1 MKQPHSQHPDWHSHR
16 EPSHPQRPKHRIQ
29 VATRIVLGLAGMV
42 VVGTLL
48 LLLPGMAVNGRLTPL
63 QAFFTAT
70 SALTV
75 TGLATFPVGRDLT
88 LAGQITLLLLIQF
101 GGVGYMVAA
110 AVVLRIIG
118 RRVTLMDRLALS
130 NSLGLDTPEAILKI
144 LKRSLIG
151 ILAIEGSGTL
161 LLWGKW
167 WLSGTVDSD
176 HVFFYALFHAVSA
189 FCNAGFDLFTGLPQ
203 YPNGFPTDNFT
214 LIVLGSL
221 IGLGSLGIPV
231 LSELFAWRRRF
242 TLHTRLTLVVVA
254 FLTTLG
260 WVGLWLAEAT
270 HGVLVDMPLNEQL
283 VRTWFQSVSARTA
296 GFAGFPNFDQL
307 QPESRL
313 TLITLMFIGS
323 APASM
328 GGGITTG
335 TFAVLLLALWGYA
348 RGTAHAQIGGRRI
361 AVGTVRRAGAVLT
374 VGLFVVITATWL
386 ILMAEDITFDQAL
399 FEVVSAFATC
409 GLSLNITPQLSAF
422 SQCLIALVMFWGRLG
437 ALTIVSAIGQQ
448 SKQTPLVQYP
458 EESVLIG

>member
-1 MKQPHSQHPDWHSHR
+1 MKPSNFQHHDLHYLMKNNH
-16 EPSHPQRPKHRIQ
+16 QRPYKPRIQ
-29 VATRIVLGLAGMV
+29 VATRIVLGLAGMI

-88 LAGQITLLLLIQF
+88 LAGQIILLLLIQF

-110 AVVLRIIG
+110 AVILRIIG
-118 RRVTLMDRLALS
+118 RRVPLMDRLALS
-130 NSLGLDTPEAILKI
+130 NSLGLDTPAAILKI

-151 ILAIEGSGTL
+151 IVAIEGSGAL
-161 LLWGKW
+161 LLLGNW
-167 WLSGTVDSD
+167 WLSGTVDTD
-176 HVFFYALFHAVSA
+176 HIVFYAIFHAVSA
-189 FCNAGFDLFTGLPQ
+189 FCNAGFDLFAGLPQ

-214 LIVLGSL
+214 LIVFGSL
-221 IGLGSLGIPV
+221 IVLGSLGIPV
-231 LSELFAWRRRF
+231 LSELFAWQRRF
-242 TLHTRLTLVVVA
+242 SLHTRLTLAVVA
-254 FLTTLG
+254 FLTILG

-270 HGVLVDMPLNEQL
+270 HGVLVEMPLNEQL

-296 GFAGFPNFDQL
+296 GFAGVPNFDQL

-335 TFAVLLLALWGYA
+335 TFVVLLLALWGYA

-386 ILMAEDITFDQAL
+386 ILIREDMALDHVL

-409 GLSLNITPQLSAF
+409 GLSLGITAQLSTF
-422 SQCLIALVMFWGRLG
+422 SQCIIASVMFWGRLG